1 MPKKKKKRKAG
12 PAPSGP
18 PKAVKDYA
26 KAYRCSHCRSRV
38 DGVYRDALGVYR
50 MLIGH
55 DESCPVLRGVLT
67 DAHDAI
73 RAAVATGRK
82 ARLISDSLDGGTE

>member
-1 MPKKKKKRKAG
+1 MPGKKKPRKPK

-38 DGVYRDALGVYR
+38 DAVVCAAPGVYR

-55 DESCPVLRGVLT
+55 DESCPVLRGTLT
-67 DAHDAI
+67 DAHDAV
-73 RAAVATGRK
+73 RAALATGRS
-82 ARLISDSLDGGTE
+82 ARVISDPMDGDDA